1 MFLHIGYS
9 KNYLIDDWNDNW
21 DNFKSFFHLSKIFVS
36 VLLIIIIELLM
47 KHWLK
52 IIKYRAASI
61 YPIEYIT
68 LINEPEQTSLN
79 NVEYLLSKNYIEL
92 RIINKLISF

>member
-1 MFLHIGYS
+1 
-9 KNYLIDDWNDNW
+9 
-21 DNFKSFFHLSKIFVS
+21 
-36 VLLIIIIELLM
+36 M